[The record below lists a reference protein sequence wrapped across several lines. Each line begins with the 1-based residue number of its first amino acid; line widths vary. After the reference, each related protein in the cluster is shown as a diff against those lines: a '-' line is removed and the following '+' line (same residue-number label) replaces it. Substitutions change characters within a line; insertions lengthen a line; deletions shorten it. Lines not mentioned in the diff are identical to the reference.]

1 MGPTISSVVV
11 VIDADGT
18 VEGAL
23 EDSVDANGGSIGIGC
38 VLGAASESSA
48 SGTRLSE
55 QPGHKSSVNA
65 KIPKKRTSSDE

>member
-23 EDSVDANGGSIGIGC
+23 EGSVDAGGGSIGIGC

-48 SGTRLSE
+48 SGARLSG
-55 QPGHKSSVNA
+55 QPVHKSSINA
-65 KIPKKRTSSDE
+65 KVPKKRTSPDE